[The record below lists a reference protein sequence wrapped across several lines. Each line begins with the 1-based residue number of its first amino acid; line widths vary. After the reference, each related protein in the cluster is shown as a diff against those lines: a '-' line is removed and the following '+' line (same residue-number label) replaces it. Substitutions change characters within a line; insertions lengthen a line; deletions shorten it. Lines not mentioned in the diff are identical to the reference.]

1 MKNTTILF
9 GLVVLYA
16 LLSVATKKS
25 FNKINENNNIVKN
38 DPSIGTSNSIIS
50 NEQLPIIDIKR
61 D

>member
-9 GLVVLYA
+9 GLVVLYV

-25 FNKINENNNIVKN
+25 FNNIGENNNIVK
-38 DPSIGTSNSIIS
+38 DHVMTGVQNSVIS